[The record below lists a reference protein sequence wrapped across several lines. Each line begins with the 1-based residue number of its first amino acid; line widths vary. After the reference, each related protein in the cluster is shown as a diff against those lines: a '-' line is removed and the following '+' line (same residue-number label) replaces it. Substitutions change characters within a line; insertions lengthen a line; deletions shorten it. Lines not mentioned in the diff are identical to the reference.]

1 VLILFVPDEMGF
13 GLADVLAL
21 VARVRILGLA
31 LKLEKTIGKLDNFGI
46 QAFII
51 KIVEYI
57 LSLNALLRNI

>member
-1 VLILFVPDEMGF
+1 MLILFVPDEMGF

-31 LKLEKTIGKLDNFGI
+31 LKLKKTIGKHGNFGI

-51 KIVEYI
+51 KIVEY
-57 LSLNALLRNI
+57 N

>member
-13 GLADVLAL
+13 GLADVLAF

-31 LKLEKTIGKLDNFGI
+31 LKLEKTISKLGNFGI

-51 KIVEYI
+51 KIVEY
-57 LSLNALLRNI
+57 N